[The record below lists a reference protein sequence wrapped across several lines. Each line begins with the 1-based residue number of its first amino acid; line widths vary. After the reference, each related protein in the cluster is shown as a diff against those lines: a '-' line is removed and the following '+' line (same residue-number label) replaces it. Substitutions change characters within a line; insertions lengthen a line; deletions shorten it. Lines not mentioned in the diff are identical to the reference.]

1 MGIIFLLN
9 NLKKIILRPGLWTL
23 PADTGNNQSF
33 KISIMQPKFTQR
45 SLVYFFTRLSMLTLL
60 MVSTT
65 LLSYAQTGRK
75 VNQQS
80 DADRRARTQEK
91 IRIEQFGRSIGNATA
106 TATNDVGLRTAP
118 APQNVAARTEA
129 ICATFTGSLGAPDPT
144 MTGRLN
150 RNGVQGVCPGPK
162 PFAGTLAGNT
172 YYDTYTWTNTSGLS
186 QCATFTLSTTDAATN
201 IEFGVWN
208 GSFNP
213 ANLATNFFTDPGL
226 SSGTPPNNTVCSA
239 IVAAGQT
246 LVFVVFSPNALATAS
261 NYTLTVDMPIC
272 SSAPCSGTPTPG
284 NTIASVPTVCAGTN
298 FTLSL
303 QNTTAGSGVTYQWQS
318 GPSAAGPWTN
328 VPGGTN
334 PTLNTT
340 QSAAT
345 FYQCI
350 VTCGAN
356 SGTSTPVSVALTP
369 VTGCYCIPPGTDCTD
384 DDVILRVRISTLDN
398 ASTCGTGPPAG
409 YTNYTSTVAAPVVYA
424 GAGNPLTVNVPTTF
438 TEQVAAWIDYNQNG
452 VFEASEY
459 TNLGSNAAGGQLVG
473 NINIPGSALT
483 GVTRM
488 RVRVRFATAL
498 GSGDACL
505 GYTFGETEDY
515 NVNIQPCV
523 PITITGSPSSASVTC
538 GNNASFTVTTTG
550 SIPAYVWEFRPNAS
564 TAWQFVPNAAPY
576 SGINTATLT
585 LTNVSAAYNGYQ
597 YRAVVTGGC
606 SATDFSNF
614 ATLTVNP
621 IVPAVTPPSATICV
635 GTVQSLSL
643 TNTLGNT
650 DLISEGFNVVSPL
663 PAGWFAQNNSTPV
676 GTTGWFQG
684 NTAVFPAQSGPA
696 TSYIG
701 ANFNNV
707 TGANTISN
715 WLLTPAV
722 AIKNG
727 DIFSFWTRTLTGVAF
742 PDRLEVRM
750 STNGAS
756 TNVGATNASVG
767 DFTTL
772 LLTINP
778 SLSLTGYPETW
789 TQYTITVSGLG
800 APVTGRMGF
809 RYFVTNG
816 GPAGANSDY
825 IGIDNVVFTST
836 GGTAQG
842 IWTGPAGTMWTNAG
856 ATTPYV
862 AGTPLSTIYVNPTVT
877 SNYQVNFTTLT
888 PCTSATTTVPVSVV
902 NPVVLTTSPANRAVC
917 VGGSTTFTAAATG
930 GPLTYQWQVST
941 DGGLTYS
948 NIAGATAAS
957 YTLSPVTTAMNNNRY
972 RCAITAAPCVGTTN
986 STAAILTVNSL
997 PTVTISAPDLSLTPG
1012 QTTTITA
1019 TSSPAAATATSWSW
1033 TLNGS
1038 AISGTTNT
1046 QVVNVDG
1053 FGTYNA
1059 RVTDV
1064 NGCVNTSNDLT
1075 IGAEASDRLWIYP
1088 NPNEGVFQVR
1098 LYYSGAPTERR
1109 VVSIYKANG
1118 QLVQN
1123 KEFVLTEISNPYL
1136 RMDFDLGVLAAG
1148 TYVVS
1153 VVNEYTNKTVS
1164 GLVVIQH

>member
-1 MGIIFLLN
+1 
-9 NLKKIILRPGLWTL
+9 
-23 PADTGNNQSF
+23 
-33 KISIMQPKFTQR
+33 MQPKFTQR

-65 LLSYAQTGRK
+65 LLSNAQTGRK

-80 DADRRARTQEK
+80 DADRQTRTQEK
-91 IRIEQFGRSIGNATA
+91 IRIEQFGRGIGNATA

-118 APQNVAARTEA
+118 IPVRNVTARTEA

-144 MTGRLN
+144 MTQRLN
-150 RNGVQGVCPGPK
+150 RNGIQGVCPGPK
-162 PFAGTLAGNT
+162 PFAAPFAANT
-172 YYDTYTWTNTSGLS
+172 YYDVHTWTNTSGLT
-186 QCATFTLSTTDAATN
+186 QCATFTLSTTDVAAN

-213 ANLATNFFTDPGL
+213 ADLSINFYTDPGL
-226 SSGTPPNNTVCSA
+226 SSGTPPTNTVCSA
-239 IVAAGQT
+239 NVASGQT
-246 LVFVVFSPNALATAS
+246 LVFVVFSPNALGTAS

-272 SSAPCSGTPTPG
+272 SSVPCSGTPAPG

-303 QNTTAGSGVTYQWQS
+303 QNATPGSGVTYQWQS

-328 VPGGTN
+328 VAGGTN
-334 PTLNTT
+334 PTLTTT

-369 VTGCYCIPPGTDCTD
+369 VTGCYCIPPGSDCTD
-384 DDVILRVRISTLDN
+384 DDVITRVRISTLNN

-409 YTNYTSTVAAPVVYA
+409 YTNYTTTVAAPIVYA
-424 GAGNPLTVNVPTTF
+424 GASNPIIVDKNTIWS
-438 TEQVAAWIDYNQNG
+438 EGVAVWIDYNQNG
-452 VFEASEY
+452 NFEAAELTS
-459 TNLGSNAAGGQLVG
+459 LGTVPAASATLTG
-473 NINIPGSALT
+473 NIAIPASALT
-483 GVTRM
+483 GTTRM
-488 RVRVRFATAL
+488 RVRMQFAAVP
-498 GSGDACL
+498 SGPCVA
-505 GYTFGETEDY
+505 YTFGETEDY

-523 PITITGSPSSASVTC
+523 PITITSSPSSASVTC
-538 GNNASFTVTTTG
+538 GNNASFSVATTG
-550 SIPAYVWEFRPNAS
+550 SLPAYVWEFRPNAS

-585 LTNVSAAYNGYQ
+585 LTGVSAAYNGYQ

-621 IVPAVTPPSATICV
+621 IVPVVTPPSATICV
-635 GTVQSLSL
+635 GTIQSLSL

-684 NTAVFPAQSGPA
+684 NTAVFTAQSGPA
-696 TSYIG
+696 NSYIG

-707 TGANTISN
+707 AGANTISN
-715 WLLTPAV
+715 WLVTPAV

-727 DIFSFWTRTLTGVAF
+727 DILKFWTRTLTGVAF

-750 STNGAS
+750 NTSNT

-767 DFTTL
+767 DFTNL
-772 LLTINP
+772 LLTVNP
-778 SLSLTGYPETW
+778 SLTLTGYPEVW
-789 TQYTITVSGLG
+789 TEYTITVSGLG
-800 APVTGRMGF
+800 APVAAGRFAF
-809 RYFVTNG
+809 RYWVTNG
-816 GPAGANSDY
+816 GPSGANSDY

-862 AGTPLSTIYVNPTVT
+862 AGTPLSTIYVNPSVT

-902 NPVVLTTSPANRAVC
+902 NPVVLSTSPANRSVC

-930 GPLTYQWQVST
+930 GPLTFQWQVST

-948 NIAGATAAS
+948 NISGATSAS
-957 YTLSPVTTAMNNNRY
+957 YTLSPVTSAMNNYRY

-986 STAAILTVNSL
+986 SAAAILTVNSL

-1064 NGCVNTSNDLT
+1064 NGCVNTSNNLT

-1088 NPNEGVFQVR
+1088 NPNEGAFQVR

-1148 TYVVS
+1148 TYVVR
-1153 VVNEYTNKTVS
+1153 VHNEFTNKTVS